1 MLKYSGKEGAFMRN
15 DKDRFMTWK
24 ESKTKKVNVKTLHP
38 VEIIRTYYKRQE
50 EDPLLE
56 EMWNNFKVPESA
68 GDSIVL
74 GTGSHK

>member
-1 MLKYSGKEGAFMRN
+1 MKSIEVMCLMMLLLFGNSL
-15 DKDRFMTWK
+15 W
-24 ESKTKKVNVKTLHP
+24 HP
-38 VEIIRTYYKRQE
+38 VEIIRTYYTRQE